1 MLVCKKGGRICEI
14 IRYMYIV
21 YLHVYHVTS
30 RTCTSKLCIYT
41 CMYIVHMHMHV
52 HVLYMHNVHACT
64 HIHETLLICLLKL
77 CKCTCTCTCTCRS
90 LNLYTF
96 PHYSDCQRRD
106 WSYHRSKCRGG
117 RPTPVGLPFVV
128 SLPISQLTYSRL
140 ASVAEKFA
148 RSALLNVHVHV
159 HVFQYSVLSIWCK
172 THKTSNMPSST
183 CTCP

>member
-1 MLVCKKGGRICEI
+1 MYTPDSPNLPFKIMYM
-14 IRYMYIV
+14 YMYI
-21 YLHVYHVTS
+21 T
-30 RTCTSKLCIYT
+30 RI
-41 CMYIVHMHMHV
+41 I
-52 HVLYMHNVHACT
+52 
-64 HIHETLLICLLKL
+64 
-77 CKCTCTCTCTCRS
+77 

-148 RSALLNVHVHV
+148 RSALFNVHVQCTCTCTCIS
-159 HVFQYSVLSIWCK
+159 QYSVLSIWCK

-183 CTCP
+183 CTCMSMT